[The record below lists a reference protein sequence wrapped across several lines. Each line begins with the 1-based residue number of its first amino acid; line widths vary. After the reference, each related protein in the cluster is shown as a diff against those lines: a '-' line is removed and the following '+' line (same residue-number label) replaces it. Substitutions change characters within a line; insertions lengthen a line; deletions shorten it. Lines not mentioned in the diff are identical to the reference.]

1 MQWKDQ
7 WQKWQ
12 QEGHPLPFL
21 LIDAA
26 GFEGGWDEVPQQPWQ
41 MAESL
46 FLGDLAEELRDV
58 APYLV
63 QAKDWGEETLAVVQ
77 DLVRRQLA
85 LVLTLPPVPKDDG
98 AGQEPMSFAQLH
110 RHLRRFSVA
119 YGQAGKPLYFRFYDA
134 RLLPEVVEFMQPD
147 QRADFMRPLSVVV
160 GSDVEDVCYAWMAG
174 NPNEVV
180 CPA

>member
-7 WQKWQ
+7 WQSWQ
-12 QEGHPLPFL
+12 QQGHPLPYL

-46 FLGDLAEELRDV
+46 FLGDLAIELRDV

-63 QAKDWGEETLAVVQ
+63 QVKDWSEETLAVVQ
-77 DLVRRQLA
+77 DLVQRQLA
-85 LVLTLPPVPKDDG
+85 LVLTLMPPPKDEDG
-98 AGQEPMSFAQLH
+98 APPMSFAQLH
-110 RHLRRFSVA
+110 RHLRRFSVV
-119 YGQAGKPLYFRFYDA
+119 YGEGGKPLYFRFYDA
-134 RLLPEVVEFMQPD
+134 RLLPEVIEFMQPA
-147 QRADFMRPLSVVV
+147 QRADFMKPLSSVV
-160 GSDVEDVCYAWMAG
+160 GSEVKDVCYAWMAG